1 MEKRERD
8 SFESCLMQIQL
19 TGAECVGRGL
29 MEGRELIQTFENA
42 HKDIGIMMIGHKDP
56 GHTLMMA
63 MDGCDMS

>member
-1 MEKRERD
+1 
-8 SFESCLMQIQL
+8 MQIQL

-29 MEGRELIQTFENA
+29 IEGRELIQTLENA

-63 MDGCDMS
+63 MV